1 MKVDGKSMK
10 IFNEC
15 LRDPIVN
22 IGLLFFII
30 GAILDGFT
38 YVGEGLRIIGH
49 FAVLPYSFTA
59 VTLITIGFLNLILSA
74 SIYEILRR
82 VKEGKAKLSYKGVAV
97 LIYVTLIAEGVLLI
111 LSGNLLGGVALLA
124 AGLIMGIVG
133 INKSSQLLQDLG
145 DTEIRLFYLLTFSIL
160 FVGGTSSQVP
170 HTGINLG
177 IAGFNVGILS
187 LGVLIIILADFIHH
201 TNGSR
206 EEITIAEV
214 LNILAPFMIP
224 LSLISHGASH
234 ISLVNDLLWSPT
246 YLAPYVF
253 LPLSS
258 GISLIVGGVLITI
271 GLAVKLPTGASV
283 WKEINLYSK
292 LNTFFEN
299 A

>member
-15 LRDPIVN
+15 LKDPIVN

-38 YVGEGLRIIGH
+38 YVGEGLRIIEH
-49 FAVLPYSFTA
+49 FAILPYSFIAITL
-59 VTLITIGFLNLILSA
+59 VTVGFLNLVLSA
-74 SIYEILRR
+74 SIYEILRK
-82 VKEGKAKLSYKGVAV
+82 VKEGEAKLSYKGVAI
-97 LIYVTLIAEGVLLI
+97 LAYITLIAEGVLLI

-133 INKSSQLLQDLG
+133 LNKSSQLLQDLG
-145 DTEIRLFYLLTFSIL
+145 DTEIRLFYILTFSIL
-160 FVGGTSSQVP
+160 LVGGTSSQVP

-177 IAGFNVGILS
+177 VAGFNVGILS
-187 LGVLIIILADFIHH
+187 LGVLIIILADFIHYP
-201 TNGSR
+201 NGSR
-206 EEITIAEV
+206 EEKTIAEV
-214 LNILAPFMIP
+214 LNILALFMIP
-224 LSLISHGASH
+224 LSLISHGASN
-234 ISLVNDLLWSPT
+234 ISLVYDFLVSPT

-258 GISLIVGGVLITI
+258 GISLIVGGVLIAI
-271 GLAVKLPTGASV
+271 GSAVKLPTGASD
-283 WKEINLYSK
+283 WKGINLYSK
-292 LNTFFEN
+292 LITFFEN